1 MDHGQDGGEA
11 TRRTA
16 NCTPPPRAVYEQV
29 PRGGG
34 RLPVR
39 SHLCPV
45 RFELHCTDPAGSAR
59 AGELHTDHGTIP
71 TPVFMPVGTLGA
83 VKAVHPRE
91 LQNDLDAPIM
101 LSNTYHLYLR
111 PGTQVLEH
119 AGGIH
124 RFNGW
129 DRPVLTDSGGF
140 QVHSLSDIR
149 KITEEGVRFQSH
161 IDGSRHLFTP
171 ESVMDVQRSIGA
183 DIIMA
188 FDECTPWPCDH
199 AYAERSMHLTH
210 RWLDRCIARFN
221 STAPRYGHEQALFP
235 IVQGSTFADLRRQSS
250 EVVASKGLSG
260 NAIGGLSVGEPEEE
274 MYAMAALCCGIL
286 PADRPRYLM
295 GVGTPWNLLENIAL
309 GVDMFDCVMPT
320 RNGRNGMLFTREGV
334 LQIKNRKWADH
345 HGPLDPGG
353 HSWVDTAYT
362 RAFVRHLFASNEMLG
377 QQIASLHNLG
387 FYLGLMREA
396 RERIR
401 DGSFTPWKNAL
412 LPKLKQ
418 RI

>member
-1 MDHGQDGGEA
+1 MH
-11 TRRTA
+11 
-16 NCTPPPRAVYEQV
+16 
-29 PRGGG
+29 
-34 RLPVR
+34 
-39 SHLCPV
+39 
-45 RFELHCTDPAGSAR
+45 FELLRTDPAGHAR
-59 AGELHTDHGTIP
+59 AGVLHTGHGPIP

-91 LQNDLDAPIM
+91 LRDDLGASIM
-101 LSNTYHLYLR
+101 LGNTYHLYLR
-111 PGTQVLEH
+111 PGTEVLEH
-119 AGGIH
+119 AGGLH

-129 DRPVLTDSGGF
+129 DRPILTDSGGF

-183 DIIMA
+183 DICMA
-188 FDECTPWPCDH
+188 FDECTPWPCDLR
-199 AYAERSMHLTH
+199 YATDSMHRTH
-210 RWLDRCIARFN
+210 RWLDRCIARFD

-235 IVQGSTFADLRRQSS
+235 IVQGSTFPELRKRSS
-250 EVVASKGLSG
+250 EHIATKGAVG

-274 MYAMAALCCGIL
+274 MYAMAELCCGIL

-295 GVGTPWNLLENIAL
+295 GVGTPWNLLENMAR

-334 LQIKNRKWADH
+334 LQIKNRQWADH
-345 HGPLDPGG
+345 HGALDPDG
-353 HSWVDTAYT
+353 HCWADTAYS

-396 RERIR
+396 RERIL
-401 DGSFTPWKNAL
+401 DGSFTPWKNTL
-412 LPKLKQ
+412 LPKLKV
-418 RI
+418 RL